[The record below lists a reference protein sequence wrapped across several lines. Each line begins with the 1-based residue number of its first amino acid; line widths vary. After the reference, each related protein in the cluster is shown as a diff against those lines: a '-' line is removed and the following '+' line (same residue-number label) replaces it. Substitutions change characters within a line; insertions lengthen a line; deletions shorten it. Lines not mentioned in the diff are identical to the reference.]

1 MKTEMRI
8 VWALVSCGLLIHCT
22 SGATAGTSTTG
33 KTITTSQLA
42 TGPTGGL
49 TTGNASKSESTV
61 YSTIGPTGNSTGIT
75 TRPVTVTTGT
85 PTTVPNDTTIPGQ
98 SKIPMT
104 VLPVTPTPTGAP
116 TTGYTG
122 NPTTDPGKPT
132 TGSPGKPTTG
142 LTGDAI
148 NGSTVKPTVGPT
160 SHPVHS
166 TTSDS
171 TSSPDGGAAGMSKEQ
186 STTEPGNSGATTWNK
201 TTPSNAVSTPAVLV
215 TTTNT
220 ITAKPAYNFFMS
232 KGEKDHEKP
241 NLIQL
246 CEWLMVNM
254 LESTC
259 NLTVREHGSK
269 TEFDSIMLVG
279 KGNPTLARRYHEE
292 LVRTNIEV
300 TSKISEDKTTLIAIL
315 ASCGALLA
323 IIVGLAIY
331 ASRQR
336 KPYCENQQHLTEE
349 LQTVENGYHDNP
361 TLEVMEVQPE
371 MQEKKMA
378 LNGEFNDSWIVPID
392 NLLKDD
398 VPDEEDTHL

>member
-1 MKTEMRI
+1 MKTEMQL
-8 VWALVSCGLLIHCT
+8 VWAFVSCGLLIHCT
-22 SGATAGTSTTG
+22 SGENQTTAGPSTTG
-33 KTITTSQLA
+33 NTKTTSQLA
-42 TGPTGGL
+42 TEPTGGP
-49 TTGNASKSESTV
+49 TTGNAFKSTSTV
-61 YSTIGPTGNSTGIT
+61 YSATGSTGNLTGIAT
-75 TRPVTVTTGT
+75 TPVNFGTTGT
-85 PTTVPNDTTIPGQ
+85 PTPVPYGTAIHLQTT
-98 SKIPMT
+98 T
-104 VLPVTPTPTGAP
+104 FLPVTPGSAGAP
-116 TTGYTG
+116 TAGYTDS
-122 NPTTDPGKPT
+122 PTTDPGKPT

-148 NGSTVKPTVGPT
+148 NGSTVEPTIGPT

-171 TSSPDGGAAGMSKEQ
+171 TSGPNGGAAGMSKEQ
-186 STTEPGNSGATTWNK
+186 STTEPENSGATTWNK
-201 TTPSNAVSTPAVLV
+201 TTPSNDVSTPAVLV

-220 ITAKPAYNFFMS
+220 ITVKPAFNFFMS
-232 KGEKDHEKP
+232 KGAKDHEKP
-241 NLIQL
+241 NLSKL
-246 CEWLMVNM
+246 CEWLMENM
-254 LESTC
+254 LEATC

-269 TEFDSIMLVG
+269 TEFDSIMLIG
-279 KGNPTLARRYHEE
+279 KGNPTLARRYHEK
-292 LVRTNIEV
+292 LVGTNIE
-300 TSKISEDKTTLIAIL
+300 ISEDKTTLIAIL
-315 ASCGALLA
+315 AFCGALLA

-398 VPDEEDTHL
+398 IPDEEDTHL